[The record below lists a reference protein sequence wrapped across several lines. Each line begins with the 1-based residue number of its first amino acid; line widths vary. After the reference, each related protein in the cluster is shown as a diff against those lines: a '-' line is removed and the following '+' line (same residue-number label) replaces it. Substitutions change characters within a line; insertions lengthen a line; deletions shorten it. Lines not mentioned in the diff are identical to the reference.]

1 MKLTSLANPETGSHW
16 TDTSNFVH
24 LDMPLQDAVNH
35 PRLHV
40 EWPREDATS
49 VAYEPGMP
57 VDELDVAQRRFD
69 GLDMFFGGVS
79 AVCFAPSDQFE
90 TAADVRRTGGTALS
104 P

>member
-1 MKLTSLANPETGSHW
+1 MTS
-16 TDTSNFVH
+16 FVH
-24 LDMPLQDAVNH
+24 LDMPLQDAVNY

-40 EWPREDATS
+40 EWPRDDAPR

-57 VDELDVAQRRFD
+57 VDDLNVAQRRFD

-79 AVCFAPSDQFE
+79 AVHFAAPDRFE
-90 TAADVRRTGGTALS
+90 LAADIRRTGGTALS